1 MLTHNK
7 KYNLDET
14 SSQRERP
21 RGKGGGG
28 APGTEEAIYIF
39 FVPVSVAEKAAEKNL
54 CKEAAMLLYNITN
67 KHPSKINLNE
77 QYAVVSNLD
86 MLAGGYIDEYEGSIL
101 EGIKDATSETLVKL
115 IFGLVLEIDSAYI
128 WYNGFE
134 IEPFSNGDDLSEI
147 TIDEEDYC
155 QTPIKYLE
163 PLFEILEEIG
173 YGYLIPQ
180 IRQALD

>member
-1 MLTHNK
+1 MIVNNP

-14 SSQRERP
+14 SWQRERP
-21 RGKGGGG
+21 RGKSGGGSHG
-28 APGTEEAIYIF
+28 IEEAVYIF

-54 CKEAAMLLYNITN
+54 CKEAAMLLYNIAN
-67 KHPSKINLNE
+67 KHPSKISPDE

-86 MLAGGYIDEYEGSIL
+86 LLASGYIEYEGSIL
-101 EGIKDATSETLVKL
+101 EGIKDATSETLLKL
-115 IFGLVLEIDSAYI
+115 IFAMVLDMDSEYI

-147 TIDEEDYC
+147 TIDEDDYN

-180 IRQALD
+180 IRQALDE

>member
-1 MLTHNK
+1 MTHNK
-7 KYNLDET
+7 KYNLNET

-67 KHPSKINLNE
+67 KHPSKINPDE

-86 MLAGGYIDEYEGSIL
+86 ILASCYIDEYEGSIL

-115 IFGLVLEIDSAYI
+115 IFDMVLEMDSEYI

-134 IEPFSNGDDLSEI
+134 TEPFSNGADLSGI
-147 TIDEEDYC
+147 TIDEDDYC
-155 QTPIKYLE
+155 STPIKYLE

-180 IRQALD
+180 IRQALDE